1 MLVVV
6 FAVLVVSLDA
16 LVVDEVVFID
26 GVVFAVILVGVI
38 GDALFVKVEIATVL
52 PFFIAIVVVVVLVI
66 LVDFD

>member
-52 PFFIAIVVVVVLVI
+52 PFFIATVVVVVLVI
-66 LVDFD
+66 LADFD

>member
-16 LVVDEVVFID
+16 LVVDEVVFIN

-38 GDALFVKVEIATVL
+38 GDALFVKVEIPTIL

>member
-52 PFFIAIVVVVVLVI
+52 PFFITIVVVVVLVI